1 MNPPGRPK
9 KAIQTIAK
17 TFKITPEQFTIL
29 RKIVAN
35 QYPGGNKEE
44 DMSHIV
50 RNALEDYFITYYK
63 DVL

>member
-1 MNPPGRPK
+1 MNKVGRPRK
-9 KAIQTIAK
+9 ELITEAR
-17 TFKITPEQFTIL
+17 TFKITPQQIKALKKIL
-29 RKIVAN
+29 IN

-50 RNALEDYFITYYK
+50 RLALDDYLITYYK